1 MYILHC
7 LSTTNT
13 TNYASCLFP
22 CNNSPKKIG
31 LWLFLDFENQFR
43 LMKESHGQ
51 HLGIAEAGG
60 GGGLLLGFLCGI
72 SANKILTSRYYDDIK
87 RYGVQC
93 LHFETY
99 LLAVMRFLTVF
110 RYSDPPPLVVC
121 KNN

>member
-1 MYILHC
+1 MKSKFLNFVSMRSRIAIYNILHC

-60 GGGLLLGFLCGI
+60 GGGGC
-72 SANKILTSRYYDDIK
+72 
-87 RYGVQC
+87 C
-93 LHFETY
+93 
-99 LLAVMRFLTVF
+99 
-110 RYSDPPPLVVC
+110 
-121 KNN
+121 